1 MDITSSG
8 RSRSSFRSIMMDRH
22 SLRLRGCQ
30 ALARRA
36 SSVVATLLHHP
47 GIESPSAER
56 RHSVRISKDRVVC
69 IDYTI
74 RLANGQVV
82 ETSIGHEP
90 LTYLHGR
97 KQIVPGVEKA
107 IDGLDAGASI
117 DLVVAPDEA
126 YGDRDP
132 AGVFVVPRAAFP
144 AEEDVGPGMMF
155 SGHRPDGRSLTFRV
169 VEANDELVLVDT
181 NHPLAGETAHTSVLV
196 HEVRN
201 ATAEK
206 IFTGKPTASV
216 HAQPQYLA

>member
-1 MDITSSG
+1 VKTFD
-8 RSRSSFRSIMMDRH
+8 
-22 SLRLRGCQ
+22 
-30 ALARRA
+30 AARRA
-36 SSVVATLLHHP
+36 VKASAAEQASAVATLLH
-47 GIESPSAER
+47 PSRVRLPHWNR
-56 RHSVRISKDRVVC
+56 RDLVKIGKDHVVC

-107 IDGLDAGASI
+107 IDGLESGASI
-117 DLVVAPDEA
+117 DIVVTPEEA

-132 AGVFVVPRAAFP
+132 AGVFVVPRGAFP
-144 AEEDVGPGMMF
+144 ADEEVGPGMMF
-155 SGHRPDGRSLTFRV
+155 SAHRPDGRSLTFRV

-181 NHPLAGETAHTSVLV
+181 NHPLAGETLHISVLV

-201 ATAEK
+201 ATAEE
-206 IFTGKPTASV
+206 IYSGRPSASV
-216 HAQPQYLA
+216 HTPPQYLA